1 MPLQLSTRAKNLI
14 RGGNDIDD
22 TITRRQAFE
31 AADANILYAPGL
43 NTLAQ
48 ITALKDATSLSLS
61 VLAPFPR

>member
-1 MPLQLSTRAKNLI
+1 MPLQLSARAKSLI

-31 AADANILYAPGL
+31 AADANILYAPAL